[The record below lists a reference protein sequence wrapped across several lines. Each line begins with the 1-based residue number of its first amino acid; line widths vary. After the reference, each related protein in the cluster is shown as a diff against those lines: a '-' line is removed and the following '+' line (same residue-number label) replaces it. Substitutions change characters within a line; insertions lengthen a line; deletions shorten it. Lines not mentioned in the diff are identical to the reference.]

1 MEVLFA
7 SLQHHCFWSRGP
19 KLCPNRTGNTKFYKN
34 HTRVRVYTRFPL
46 SHVCPGTSR
55 NKGNFSEKFPFSVFP
70 DQLEQNSEVFGV
82 FQQTTY
88 TVYCCKTPKFE
99 SCYTIF
105 CSKNAES
112 WVILFKKLEFFLK
125 KPKKCKKNKNC
136 FFFPSNLSL
145 PPYFEICK
153 KKYFEKFSKPVLY
166 EFFPNLSQFS
176 NFVWDNGDKNGD
188 SDGDV
193 TDENFA
199 KKNLKRV

>member
-7 SLQHHCFWSRGP
+7 SLPHHCFWCFFRSRGP

-34 HTRVRVYTRFPL
+34 VTRVHAYTRFPL
-46 SHVCPGTSR
+46 SHVCPVTSR

-70 DQLEQNSEVFGV
+70 DQLEQNSEVFGG

-112 WVILFKKLEFFLK
+112 WVILFKKMEFFK
-125 KPKKCKKNKNC
+125 KKKQKKCKKNKKKL
-136 FFFPSNLSL
+136 FFSFPTPHYHLTLRS
-145 PPYFEICK
+145 
-153 KKYFEKFSKPVLY
+153 VR
-166 EFFPNLSQFS
+166 
-176 NFVWDNGDKNGD
+176 
-188 SDGDV
+188 
-193 TDENFA
+193 
-199 KKNLKRV
+199 KKNFKNFPKQFYTSFPKFEPIFKFCLEQRWQKRWQWRWRHRWKFCP

>member
-7 SLQHHCFWSRGP
+7 SLQHHCFWCFFWSRGP

-34 HTRVRVYTRFPL
+34 LTRVHAYTRFPL

-112 WVILFKKLEFFLK
+112 WVILFKKMEF
-125 KPKKCKKNKNC
+125 
-136 FFFPSNLSL
+136 
-145 PPYFEICK
+145 K
-153 KKYFEKFSKPVLY
+153 KKTKKH
-166 EFFPNLSQFS
+166 
-176 NFVWDNGDKNGD
+176 
-188 SDGDV
+188 
-193 TDENFA
+193 A
-199 KKNLKRV
+199 KKIKKTFFSFPTSHYHLILWDL